1 MSAMIDPFQAA
12 PDPELYVP
20 RRASERA
27 VTEFERGLF
36 QTLEAV
42 VVLVG
47 PPGIGKS
54 VVLAEVARRLDGRCT
69 CVTVDFAGLPLPELC
84 KWVLRELEA
93 GESGGDAGGPGSP
106 IGRLRNWMRRG
117 PTRERDPEGALVQ
130 RALELERTG
139 RPLVVLIDDADEMDG
154 RTAAAL
160 AKLAGRAQ
168 GALFIGIATC
178 DDRLLASA
186 GKRSVAVSLTDPM
199 SPDETARYISAR
211 LDRAGASRELRG
223 RLDRDCVAK
232 LHAYAQGNPRRVH
245 GEISLIQID
254 LESQRQRAAGL
265 LSEPAPAAAA
275 TAPRPAPV
283 APPLALAPARPA
295 EGAPAPATPPA
306 EPPQTLLSAPA
317 LAPMLPSRVTEPVL
331 EPALPLADPPLLATP
346 VARDADLPAAP
357 SRSEE
362 AEGEESSKGVGL
374 LLVLLVVAGVVAL
387 GWYAGTF
394 LDSAR
399 ATSGER
405 EGSDT
410 AEVAPA
416 EPATPAPRAEVP
428 SPSKAV
434 WVTVNINADPWANVW
449 VDGRLLG
456 DTPLAD
462 VPLAMG
468 EHRFRAVFED
478 GKFVERTIDV
488 NRENR
493 FLSFP

>member
-1 MSAMIDPFQAA
+1 MSAAMIDPFQAA
-12 PDPELYVP
+12 PDPALYVP

-69 CVTVDFAGLPLPELC
+69 CVTVEFAGLPLPELC

-93 GESGGDAGGPGSP
+93 GESGGDANGPGSS
-106 IGRLRNWMRRG
+106 IDRLRNWMFRG

-154 RTAAAL
+154 RTAASL

-168 GALFIGIATC
+168 GALFIGIASC

-199 SPDETARYISAR
+199 SHDETARYIGAR
-211 LDRAGASRELRG
+211 LDRSGASRELRA
-223 RLDRDCVAK
+223 RLDRDCVAR

-245 GEISLIQID
+245 GEISLIQIE
-254 LESQRQRAAGL
+254 LESQRERALGRPV
-265 LSEPAPAAAA
+265 EPPPAAAA
-275 TAPRPAPV
+275 PARPSSAPPVPAALRSEPQP
-283 APPLALAPARPA
+283 ALPPPLAEPVEIEASSLL
-295 EGAPAPATPPA
+295 PAP
-306 EPPQTLLSAPA
+306 EPIP
-317 LAPMLPSRVTEPVL
+317 RE
-331 EPALPLADPPLLATP
+331 
-346 VARDADLPAAP
+346 PAAP
-357 SRSEE
+357 VSLPSEDGEPESERSS
-362 AEGEESSKGVGL
+362 GGPRLL
-374 LLVLLVVAGVVAL
+374 LLVGAVALVGAL
-387 GWYAGTF
+387 GWYLGTF
-394 LDSAR
+394 LDAERASSNDRAVASLASADED
-399 ATSGER
+399 AKP
-405 EGSDT
+405 
-410 AEVAPA
+410 APIQPPAPA
-416 EPATPAPRAEVP
+416 EVPA
-428 SPSKAV
+428 PSKAV
-434 WVTVNINADPWANVW
+434 WVTVNINAEPWANVW
-449 VDGRLLG
+449 IDGREFG

-478 GKFVERTIDV
+478 GKILERTIDID
-488 NRENR
+488 RERR
-493 FLSFP
+493 FISFP